1 MCESLSGNDVL
12 FSAAGV
18 VLAPEQLHCETR
30 TAVTVHSISLSAWQT
45 HPLART
51 QLMICG
57 LNAGT
62 GTCVCCVIVR
72 AGVSHVLGRVA
83 HGRAWRALL
92 DAEYLEVMIPDWA
105 TNSMNFELVCAH
117 ADGSM

>member
-1 MCESLSGNDVL
+1 MRESLSGNDVL

-30 TAVTVHSISLSAWQT
+30 TAVTQYRCGKRT
-45 HPLART
+45 PLHAHNS
-51 QLMICG
+51 MICG

-92 DAEYLEVMIPDWA
+92 DAEYLEVMNPDWV
-105 TNSMNFELVCAH
+105 TNSMDFELESDVSAC